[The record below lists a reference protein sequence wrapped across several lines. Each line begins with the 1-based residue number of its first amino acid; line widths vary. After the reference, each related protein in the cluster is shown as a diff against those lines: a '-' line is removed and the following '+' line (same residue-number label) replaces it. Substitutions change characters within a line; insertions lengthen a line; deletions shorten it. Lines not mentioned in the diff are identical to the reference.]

1 MSNIINAFDLPVADL
16 KRAIKFYEKIL
27 DCRINLIE
35 EEKMA
40 VVEYKES
47 EVVCCLIQCKN
58 MKSSKD
64 GVLLYFNV
72 TGRLDYALQKAR
84 EFNCTVITEKH
95 QIGMY
100 GYKAVIID
108 TEGNRIALHSF

>member
-1 MSNIINAFDLPVADL
+1 MSNIINAFDLPVEDL
-16 KRAIKFYEKIL
+16 KRAVEFYERMLNCK
-27 DCRINLIE
+27 INLIE

-40 VVEYKES
+40 VIEYKQD
-47 EVVCCLIQCKN
+47 EVVCCLIQCEK
-58 MKSSKD
+58 MKSSTD

-72 TGRLDYALQKAR
+72 TGRLDDALQKAG
-84 EFNCTVITEKH
+84 EFNCKVIAEKH

-100 GYKAVIID
+100 GYKAVIMD